1 MAMWTELIIV
11 PLKGSNPMCLW
22 MDNCGCHKTDA
33 IRQLFEILNILNPF
47 YPPNMTAIL
56 QVLDLIVNGPI
67 KTLTRHSNAARIVA
81 HFKEF
86 KTLFQ
91 AATPVDQLNIK
102 YRPPKPQLKEAIK
115 NLIRYFAEDFKTE
128 SFKVS
133 IKRTFVSTGT
143 APKDD
148 GTFVVYSNNQLGSQ
162 GYMHNIT
169 PVGTMEPT
177 IILEDESPDSDE
189 TSNIQN
195 GLGDYL
201 DGNDYVEEEGWDD
214 DDIISEIET
223 MEANN
228 M

>member
-1 MAMWTELIIV
+1 M
-11 PLKGSNPMCLW
+11 
-22 MDNCGCHKTDA
+22 
-33 IRQLFEILNILNPF
+33 
-47 YPPNMTAIL
+47 
-56 QVLDLIVNGPI
+56 
-67 KTLTRHSNAARIVA
+67 
-81 HFKEF
+81 
-86 KTLFQ
+86 
-91 AATPVDQLNIK
+91 NIK
-102 YRPPKPQLKEAIK
+102 YRPPKPELKEAIK

-128 SFKVS
+128 SFKAS

-148 GTFVVYSNNQLGSQ
+148 GTFVIYSNNQLGSQ
-162 GYMHNIT
+162 GFMNSIT

-214 DDIISEIET
+214 DDLISEIET